1 MSTTDQ
7 KTTYWLEMGHA
18 DELRPT
24 SADNRLEIRRV
35 EIACHEYN
43 WFLHQAVGEHH
54 RWGGRELWG
63 RDEWRKYV
71 DRPELETHVGYV
83 GGAPAGY
90 YELEK
95 QPEGSV
101 RIECFGLLPQFIGKG
116 LGGPLL
122 TAAVQRCWEMG
133 ATRVWLTTCSHDHPH
148 ALTNYLA
155 RGFRQFDQTEAPP
168 NRPRETGLFR
178 SPEFLD

>member
-1 MSTTDQ
+1 MSAIDQ
-7 KTTYWLEMGHA
+7 KTTYWLEMGCA
-18 DELRPT
+18 DELRPA
-24 SADNRLEIRRV
+24 SADKGLEIHWV
-35 EIACHEYN
+35 EIPCPEYN

-63 RDEWRKYV
+63 RDEWHKHV

-90 YELEK
+90 YELAK

-101 RIECFGLLPQFIGKG
+101 RIECFGLLPQFVGKG

-122 TAAVQRCWEMG
+122 TVAVQRCWELG
-133 ATRVWLTTCSHDHPH
+133 RR
-148 ALTNYLA
+148 A
-155 RGFRQFDQTEAPP
+155 RG
-168 NRPRETGLFR
+168 
-178 SPEFLD
+178 